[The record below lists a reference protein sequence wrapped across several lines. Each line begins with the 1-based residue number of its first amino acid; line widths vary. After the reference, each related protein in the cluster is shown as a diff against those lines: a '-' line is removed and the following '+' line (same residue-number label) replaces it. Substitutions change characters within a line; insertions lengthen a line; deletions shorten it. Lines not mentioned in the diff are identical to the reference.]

1 MTQVVIDD
9 IIPRTQAIASAG
21 QTVFNT
27 NWTADAATDI
37 NVYKRASGVEPDDV
51 TQLVSPSL
59 YNVTFI
65 GGSQTVRV
73 TFLSGCALN
82 DVVTIVRNT
91 PSERTNLYINTNFVP
106 SMLNQDFGILTL
118 VDQQA
123 QMYDTVIAPHYNVS
137 DTIEP
142 DSLIGGGDV
151 ILPILPPKFGWR
163 KNAAGTAIEAIS
175 IPDGGFAPQDGSF
188 ITVNDERTEMPNS
201 FPLDDLGNASTSGM
215 GIPAG
220 TTAQRVI
227 PSAPNIGLRFNT
239 DLQFMEAY
247 IGGSWVQIPS
257 SGGGIFLPLAGGTM
271 LGDINLNGNELQNAV
286 LGTDANADGNSIIN
300 LSDPANPQDAATKAY
315 VDAVSQGLYFLEP
328 ARVATTA
335 NFAST
340 YNNGASGVG
349 ATLTASSNGAASI
362 DGVSLSLSDR
372 VLFKN
377 QTNTF
382 ENGVYVVSQVGDG
395 SSPAI
400 YTRATDYDEPSDID
414 PGDFIIVLSGTINT
428 GTGWVETAAVNT
440 IGTDAITFVVFTNSN
455 YVTTNTTQTI
465 TGNKTFTGTTIVPT
479 PVGSNEAVNKNY
491 VDLNFLSS
499 VAVQT
504 FTSGGTYTPNAK
516 MLFCMVEVCGG
527 GGGGGGAQAAAS
539 QAGAGG
545 GGGAGG
551 YSRSFLSRTTVG
563 AGQTITIGTGGSGGA
578 LGLNAG
584 GAGGNSSFGSLVT
597 ANGGGGGPGAATT
610 AATQVTVG
618 GLGAPVGTG
627 QVASSGEPGGTGI
640 VTAGSLGQVVGG
652 NGASGFF
659 GGGGR
664 STGIGTPPPG
674 TGYGSG
680 GAGGLAYN
688 GVASVGAAG
697 APGLVIITEYL
708 TP

>member
-1 MTQVVIDD
+1 MSNIKINDVPQRVQYAATGGQTQFTVPFPFFQNNFIYVWLNGVQLFMGGSPGEYTVTGAGSPSGGLVTLNTPAILND
-9 IIPRTQAIASAG
+9 IITIEGQMPIDRTSIYSATISNLTG
-21 QTVFNT
+21 SDLNGDFNREVVMLQQLNTVQKFLQLQYAP
-27 NWTADAATDI
+27 WELISQDH
-37 NVYKRASGVEPDDV
+37 DV
-51 TQLVSPSL
+51 TIDR
-59 YNVTFI
+59 Y
-65 GGSQTVRV
+65 
-73 TFLSGCALN
+73 
-82 DVVTIVRNT
+82 
-91 PSERTNLYINTNFVP
+91 
-106 SMLNQDFGILTL
+106 
-118 VDQQA
+118 
-123 QMYDTVIAPHYNVS
+123 
-137 DTIEP
+137 
-142 DSLIGGGDV
+142 
-151 ILPILPPKFGWR
+151 LPLLPPGYTWR
-163 KNAAGTAIEAIS
+163 KSMDGTHIEAVFV
-175 IPDGGFAPQDGSF
+175 PDGGFAPQIGSF
-188 ITVNDERTEMPNS
+188 VTIADERADMPNS
-201 FPLDDLGNASTSGM
+201 FPLHDLGNASTSGM

-340 YNNGASGVG
+340 YNNGASGIG

-414 PGDFIIVLSGTINT
+414 PGDFIIILSGTMNT

-479 PVGSNEAVNKNY
+479 PVGGNEAVNKNY

-539 QAGAGG
+539 QSGAGG

-578 LGLNAG
+578 LGFNSG

-597 ANGGGGGPGAATT
+597 ANGGGGGPGATTT

-664 STGIGTPPPG
+664 STGVGTPPPG